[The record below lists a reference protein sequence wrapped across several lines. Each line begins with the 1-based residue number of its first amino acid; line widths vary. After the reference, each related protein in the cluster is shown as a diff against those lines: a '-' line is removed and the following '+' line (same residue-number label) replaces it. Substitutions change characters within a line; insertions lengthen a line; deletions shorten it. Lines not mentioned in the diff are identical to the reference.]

1 MQILQHQQIEQ
12 IVKRLAIEIVE
23 NNIDEKEI
31 YLAGINNN
39 GMHFAQLLMN
49 ELLVISNIKY
59 TLTRIKISPAAPLEN
74 EILLEIPE
82 EKLEDSV
89 LIIVD
94 DVANTGRTLF
104 YAFQPLLN
112 TMLKKVEIA
121 VLVNRMHKSFP
132 INVDY
137 KGIELATTLYQN
149 IEVVFS
155 DKKEKNSAIVT

>member
-1 MQILQHQQIEQ
+1 MQILQHEQIEQ

-23 NNIDEKEI
+23 QNIDEKEI
-31 YLAGINNN
+31 CLAGINNN

-49 ELLVISNIKY
+49 ELLRISDIKY
-59 TLTRIKISPAAPLEN
+59 TLTRIIISPAAPLEN
-74 EILLEIPE
+74 EILLEIPA
-82 EKLEDSV
+82 EKLKNKV

-104 YAFQPLLN
+104 YAFQPLLG

-132 INVDY
+132 ISVDY
-137 KGIELATTLYQN
+137 KGIELATTLLQN

-155 DKKEKNSAIVT
+155 DKKEKNTAKVL

>member
-12 IVKRLAIEIVE
+12 IVKRLAIEIIE

-49 ELLVISNIKY
+49 ELLAISDIKY
-59 TLTRIKISPAAPLEN
+59 TLTRIIISPAAPLDN
-74 EILLEIPE
+74 EILLEIPT
-82 EKLEDSV
+82 EKLKDSV

-104 YAFQPLLN
+104 YAFQPLLD
-112 TMLKKVEIA
+112 TLLKKVEIA

-155 DKKEKNSAIVT
+155 DKKEKNSATVN

>member
-1 MQILQHQQIEQ
+1 MQILQHQQIDR

-23 NNIDEKEI
+23 QNIEEKEI
-31 YLAGINNN
+31 FLAGINNN
-39 GMHFAQLLMN
+39 GMHLAQLLMN
-49 ELLVISNIKY
+49 ELLDISDIKY
-59 TLTRIKISPAAPLEN
+59 TLTRLKINPAAPLDN
-74 EILLEIPE
+74 EILLEFPA
-82 EKLEDSV
+82 EKLKDKV

-132 INVDY
+132 ISVDY
-137 KGIELATTLYQN
+137 KGIELATTLLQN
-149 IEVVFS
+149 IEVVLS
-155 DKKEKNSAIVT
+155 DNKEKNIAKIM

>member
-12 IVKRLAIEIVE
+12 IVKRLAIEILE
-23 NNIDEKEI
+23 QNIEEKEI
-31 YLAGINNN
+31 CLAGINNN
-39 GMHFAQLLMN
+39 GMHFAQMLIN
-49 ELLVISNIKY
+49 ELLSISSIKF
-59 TLTRIKISPAAPLEN
+59 TLTRIIISPAAPLKN
-74 EILLEIPE
+74 EILLEIPA
-82 EKLEDSV
+82 KQLENKV

-132 INVDY
+132 ISVDY
-137 KGIELATTLYQN
+137 KGIELATTLLQD
-149 IEVVFS
+149 IKVVLS
-155 DKKEKNSAIVT
+155 DKKNQNTAKVL

>member
-12 IVKRLAIEIVE
+12 IVKRLAIEIIE

-39 GMHFAQLLMN
+39 GMHFAQLLMK
-49 ELLVISNIKY
+49 ELLAISDIKY
-59 TLTRIKISPAAPLEN
+59 TLTRIIISPAAPLDN
-74 EILLEIPE
+74 EILLEIPA
-82 EKLEDSV
+82 EKLQDSV

-149 IEVVFS
+149 IEVVLS
-155 DKKEKNSAIVT
+155 DKKEKNSATVN

>member
-12 IVKRLAIEIVE
+12 IVKRLAIEIIE

-49 ELLVISNIKY
+49 ELLAISDIKY
-59 TLTRIKISPAAPLEN
+59 TLTRIIISPAAPLDN
-74 EILLEIPE
+74 EILLEIPA
-82 EKLEDSV
+82 EKLRDSV

-149 IEVVFS
+149 IEVVLS
-155 DKKEKNSAIVT
+155 DKKEKNSATVN

>member
-1 MQILQHQQIEQ
+1 MQILQHHQIEQ
-12 IVKRLAIEIVE
+12 IIKRLSIEIVE

-31 YLAGINNN
+31 FLAGINNN
-39 GMHFAQLLMN
+39 GMHLAQLLMN
-49 ELLVISNIKY
+49 ELLEISDIKY
-59 TLTRIKISPAAPLEN
+59 TLTRIIISPAAPLEN
-74 EILLEIPE
+74 EILLEIPKK
-82 EKLEDSV
+82 KLQNKV

-132 INVDY
+132 ISVDY
-137 KGIELATTLYQN
+137 RGIELATTLYQN
-149 IEVVFS
+149 IQVELS
-155 DKKEKNSAIVT
+155 DKKEKNSAKVL

>member
-1 MQILQHQQIEQ
+1 
-12 IVKRLAIEIVE
+12 
-23 NNIDEKEI
+23 
-31 YLAGINNN
+31 
-39 GMHFAQLLMN
+39 MHFAQLLMK
-49 ELLVISNIKY
+49 ELLAISDIKY
-59 TLTRIKISPAAPLEN
+59 TLTRIIISPAAPLDN
-74 EILLEIPE
+74 EILLEIPA
-82 EKLEDSV
+82 EKLQDSV

-149 IEVVFS
+149 IEVVLS
-155 DKKEKNSAIVT
+155 DKKEKNSATVN

>member
-23 NNIDEKEI
+23 QNIDEKEI
-31 YLAGINNN
+31 CLAGINNN

-49 ELLVISNIKY
+49 ELLTISDIKF
-59 TLTRIKISPAAPLEN
+59 TLTRIIINPAAPLDN
-74 EILLEIPE
+74 EILLEMPAE
-82 EKLEDSV
+82 NLQDKV

-104 YAFQPLLN
+104 YAFQPLLG

-132 INVDY
+132 ISVDY
-137 KGIELATTLYQN
+137 KGIELATTLLQN
-149 IEVVFS
+149 IKVVLS
-155 DKKEKNSAIVT
+155 DKKEKNSANVL